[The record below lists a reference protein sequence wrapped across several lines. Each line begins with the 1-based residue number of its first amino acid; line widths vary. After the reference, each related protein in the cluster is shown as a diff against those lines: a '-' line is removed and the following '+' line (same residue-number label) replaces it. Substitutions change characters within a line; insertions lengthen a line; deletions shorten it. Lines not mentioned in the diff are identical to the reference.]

1 MRASLAATL
10 RAAAG
15 HAYWALPHFLAR
27 ARGRVMILMYHRVL
41 PRGDVPSACVQPG
54 MYVTQSTFERHLRFL
69 RTYFETLSF
78 PDLLRRWSAGDWSES
93 TRYCLVTF
101 DDGWLDTYRHAFPLL
116 RAYRLP
122 ATVFLPTALVGSA
135 EPLWT
140 DRLADLLRRRG
151 AGRLED
157 WDAQIECAKQ
167 LDDGQRAEMLD
178 ALAAEVGEIAD
189 GRRRYIDWAEAREM
203 SACGITFGSHTMTHA
218 NLTRLTAA
226 ALDRELRGSLD
237 VLRAQEGVNWVPA
250 LAYPNG
256 DYTAE
261 VAAATRAAGYRAA
274 LTTRP
279 GLETGRPAD
288 PYRLARIGLHE
299 DVSGSVPETALHIAR
314 VVRSCP

>member
-203 SACGITFGSHTMTHA
+203 SACGITFGSHTMRTSRGSRPRRSIA
-218 NLTRLTAA
+218 SCVARSMSCARRRASTGCRRWPILTAITP
-226 ALDRELRGSLD
+226 RRSPP
-237 VLRAQEGVNWVPA
+237 R
-250 LAYPNG
+250 
-256 DYTAE
+256 
-261 VAAATRAAGYRAA
+261 R
-274 LTTRP
+274 
-279 GLETGRPAD
+279 GRPD
-288 PYRLARIGLHE
+288 
-299 DVSGSVPETALHIAR
+299 TA
-314 VVRSCP
+314 PP